1 MRGSSLSSRS
11 RAEPELRGPHQV
23 IWLERLDADLANIR
37 GALSWA
43 TESGEAEI
51 GLRLGAG
58 IWRFWHMRGHLIE
71 GRERLERLLAVDA
84 GSAAARASVQWAVA
98 TIANVQGDHEAV
110 RRLLEAS
117 LPVHRSLGDDRT
129 VANSLAILTSSAIV
143 GGDADWALAL
153 AEEGLVL
160 ARRSGDLSTEAM
172 LLFNVGM
179 ALAWRGELDEA
190 ERAIEESVCG
200 ARQAGNVTSVGNWLR
215 ALGSISL
222 ARHDYEGARLRFEES
237 LALGRESGQPWCI
250 SHSLSNLA
258 LVAQE
263 ARDQAAARQLLAE
276 SVAMQREPR
285 ERLGLAANLEVYGR
299 LAAAQ
304 DHLVRA
310 ARLYGGASVLREDGR
325 LRPVRA
331 RLARP

>member
-1 MRGSSLSSRS
+1 M
-11 RAEPELRGPHQV
+11 A
-23 IWLERLDADLANIR
+23 I
-37 GALSWA
+37 
-43 TESGEAEI
+43 
-51 GLRLGAG
+51 
-58 IWRFWHMRGHLIE
+58 
-71 GRERLERLLAVDA
+71 
-84 GSAAARASVQWAVA
+84 
-98 TIANVQGDHEAV
+98 
-110 RRLLEAS
+110 
-117 LPVHRSLGDDRT
+117 
-129 VANSLAILTSSAIV
+129 SLAILTSSAIV

-200 ARQAGNVTSVGNWLR
+200 ARQAGNVTSVRNWLR

-222 ARHDYEGARLRFEES
+222 ARDDYEGARLRFEES

-250 SHSLSNLA
+250 SHSLELA

-310 ARLYGGASVLREDGR
+310 ARLYGGASVLREDVGFDPCEFGWPDPEPHVAR
-325 LRPVRA
+325 LRAALGVEAFTEAWDEGRMLTLDESLDYALAEESDDDRLTGRRLHIHRA
-331 RLARP
+331 